1 MKRRG
6 PAAMPGLRR
15 KVALSRAALAWERI
29 VPALLPGFGVIGG
42 FAVITVFGLWI
53 YLPGWLH
60 ALGLVAFAGALVWTL
75 WRGRGAFLLP
85 AREAGIRR
93 LERVSVIDHRPLSTV
108 LDRPAQADDPVT
120 WAVWRSHVRRMETL
134 LSKLHVGWPE
144 SALWRRDPFALRAV
158 IVLLMLVGVLSAG
171 DHLSARLGE
180 ALTPDMSVFTAVGPG
195 KLTAWIDPPDYTG
208 LAPVF
213 LTEARD
219 IGVDESPVQ
228 GDGAPIAV
236 VAGSVLVARVHGG
249 GHLPTLWHGGSAAE
263 FAAESD
269 TEFALDVTL
278 EDDASLTI
286 TQGKHFL
293 AKWSLRIV
301 HDMPP
306 TVTMTD
312 NPEATRRSVL
322 TLAYKASDD
331 FGLAAVIADID
342 RPGETSS
349 PVATAVSLILP
360 LPGVAP
366 AEAAGTSYHDLTAHP
381 WAGMP
386 VNFVLRAKDTGGQT
400 GEAPVW
406 NMVLPERE
414 FRHPVAVAIVEQR
427 RVLALSPDQSAL
439 VQIGLGDIA
448 NDPLSYAEDTVVFLG
463 LTMAAERLLLM
474 QEGDG
479 LREVVDLLW
488 DIALRVEDGALSLAE
503 DALRD
508 AEEALREA
516 LAGDADGKDLAE
528 LMERPKD
535 ALDEYL
541 EALVQSG
548 ENQSP
553 LDPSM
558 QATDPNAN
566 ALDREDL
573 HAMIDQARDMAFTGA
588 PEAAQEMLNEL
599 QRMLENLQS
608 QSQLPQVRDGEGDP
622 ILRELQQIMSDQNQ
636 LMNETLE
643 QAQSGRR
650 GRRDDDGQGG
660 GESGA
665 EVQESLRR
673 ELGNVMRGVGEEGGS
688 IPGGLGRAERAMREA
703 REQLRGGRPDRA
715 VGSQAEALQQLQ
727 EGAGE
732 IIERMMSQGEG
743 WQPGDQGY
751 QRSNEGGRDP
761 LGRVPPNN
769 RGNAIGRV
777 DIPEASDVQRSREIL
792 DELYR
797 RSGERS
803 RSQDERDYIQR
814 LLRWY

>member
-1 MKRRG
+1 VKRRG

-29 VPALLPGFGVIGG
+29 VPALLPGLGVIGG
-42 FAVITVFGLWI
+42 FAVITVFGLWA

-60 ALGLVAFAGALVWTL
+60 ALGLAAFGGALVWAL

-93 LERVSVIDHRPLSTV
+93 LERVSVIDHRPLSTM
-108 LDRPAQADDPVT
+108 LDRPAQVDDPAT
-120 WAVWRSHVRRMETL
+120 WSVWHSHVRRMETL
-134 LSKLHVGWPE
+134 LIKLNVGWPE
-144 SALWRRDPFALRAV
+144 TALWRRDPFALRVA
-158 IVLLMLVGVLSAG
+158 IVLLLLVGVLSAG
-171 DHLSARLGE
+171 DRLNSRLGE
-180 ALTPDMSVFTAVGPG
+180 TFAPDMSAFTAVGPG

-219 IGVDESPVQ
+219 IGVDESLVQ

-236 VAGSVLVARVHGG
+236 VAGSVLVARVHGAG
-249 GHLPTLWHGGSAAE
+249 RLPTLWRGGAAAE

-278 EDDASLTI
+278 KDDTLLTI
-286 TQGKHFL
+286 SQGKYFL
-293 AKWSLRIV
+293 GKWNLRIV

-306 TVTMTD
+306 TVVMLD

-349 PVATAVSLILP
+349 PVATAVSLTLP
-360 LPGVAP
+360 LSGVAP
-366 AEAAGTSYHDLTAHP
+366 SEAAGTSYHDLTAHP

-386 VNFVLRAKDTGGQT
+386 VDFVLRATDTGGQT
-400 GEAPVW
+400 GEASVL

-448 NDPLSYAEDTVVFLG
+448 NDPLRYAEDTVVFLG

-474 QEGDG
+474 RESDG

-488 DIALRVEDGALSLAE
+488 NIALRVEDGALSLAE
-503 DALRD
+503 NALRK

-516 LAGDADGKDLAE
+516 LAGDADGKNLAE
-528 LMERPKD
+528 LMERLKD

-541 EALVQSG
+541 EALAEAG

-553 LDPSM
+553 LYPNM

-566 ALDREDL
+566 ALDRQDL

-660 GESGA
+660 GGSGA

-673 ELGNVMRGVGEEGGS
+673 QLGNVMRGVGEAGGS

-751 QRSNEGGRDP
+751 QRSNEGARDP